1 MRHVH
6 YDECLVFR
14 TRDTCFTFSLVVGV
28 GPATNDSRHMP
39 VGYCGCPALGSS
51 RPCTDVRERL
61 NHLDVS
67 KPSSI
72 SWPVPTDPRGA
83 ARGQAWPRRESV
95 VSVRAKWCCRWVSN
109 LRPLP
114 YQGSALPLSYGSIPD
129 RRRVHGATGRAIH
142 ELPMAVQ
149 VGHTMA
155 VSRNDLENC
164 EINMI

>member
-6 YDECLVFR
+6 YDECLVFS

-83 ARGQAWPRRESV
+83 RPEDKPGQGEKVLFLFVQSGAAGGYRT
-95 VSVRAKWCCRWVSN
+95 
-109 LRPLP
+109 
-114 YQGSALPLSYGSIPD
+114 YDLSLTKGVLY
-129 RRRVHGATGRAIH
+129 H
-142 ELPMAVQ
+142 
-149 VGHTMA
+149 
-155 VSRNDLENC
+155 
-164 EINMI
+164 